1 VDEMRTATKKIK
13 RSTYESAAAAMV
25 KHQQIMTIR
34 GWRIVSEFGGNAG
47 FKYEFITVF
56 AKQ

>member
-1 VDEMRTATKKIK
+1 MRTATKKIK

-25 KHQQIMTIR
+25 KHQQIMAIR